1 MKDKIVILKI
11 KASSNLSFALSVK
24 LSGEKDEKCEY
35 LKNIFEQ
42 YIILEQKTMLI
53 SLKYVNVC
61 NSMLKVM
68 KLQNEI
74 LVRNIFSIFRITCLR
89 HSSTRINTMKS
100 LLVFI
105 NINIVKVFLNSKQAD
120 FFSFYVFFI

>member
-11 KASSNLSFALSVK
+11 KTSNNLSFALSVK
-24 LSGEKDEKCEY
+24 LSGEKDKKCEY
-35 LKNIFEQ
+35 LKNILEQ
-42 YIILEQKTMLI
+42 YIILEQKSMLI

-74 LVRNIFSIFRITCLR
+74 LVRNI
-89 HSSTRINTMKS
+89 
-100 LLVFI
+100 LLV
-105 NINIVKVFLNSKQAD
+105 
-120 FFSFYVFFI
+120 

>member
-11 KASSNLSFALSVK
+11 KASSNLSFVLSVK
-24 LSGEKDEKCEY
+24 LSGTKDEKCDY

-53 SLKYVNVC
+53 SLKYVNIC
-61 NSMLKVM
+61 NSMLKAM

-74 LVRNIFSIFRITCLR
+74 LVRNIFSIFRMTCLR
-89 HSSTRINTMKS
+89 HYKTNKKIYDG
-100 LLVFI
+100 
-105 NINIVKVFLNSKQAD
+105 FLNVHKYKYRDFKNSK
-120 FFSFYVFFI
+120 